1 MKLIAPILFSIL
13 FYTKSVA
20 QEVTLNADGPGN
32 TYELINSV
40 FAPTS
45 GNVIEAPGVTG
56 STCDNHST
64 YSGTDGN
71 RHIDEIFNTDLGIN
85 VFRFIMH
92 VNEDIDR
99 DKCSTTDR
107 QRNEIKTYAPSPD
120 NLKGVIGETVQY
132 KWKFKIDANFQ
143 PSGSFTHFH
152 QLKSVGADSA
162 EESQPLITLT
172 ARKGSPDR
180 LELRYAP
187 TTSQSTLTSV
197 NLSLLRG
204 NWVEVLETVTYGET
218 NNAIYNIIITNVNTG
233 AEILNYSSSELRMWK
248 TNADFI
254 RPKWGIYRSLNSSS
268 DLRDEEVLYANFS
281 VTENSTLSVPSISE
295 KELFTVFPNPTK
307 AFINL
312 NLLENINDYEVI
324 IINGSGKLVNKLNGL
339 RIDNKLDISNL
350 SNGLYFIK
358 LVDKL
363 TNTFTIKKVIK
374 TN

>member
-1 MKLIAPILFSIL
+1 MKRFTIIFVLFIS
-13 FYTKSVA
+13 FSSKA
-20 QEVTLNADGPGN
+20 QVTLDANGPGN

-40 FAPTS
+40 LAPTS

-56 STCDNHST
+56 STCNNHST

-71 RHIDEIFNTDLGIN
+71 RHIDEIFDADLGIN
-85 VFRFIMH
+85 VFRFIIH
-92 VNEDIDR
+92 VDEDIDR
-99 DKCSTTDR
+99 DKCATTDR

-132 KWKFKIDANFQ
+132 KWKFKMDTNFQ
-143 PSGSFTHFH
+143 PSGSFTHLH

-187 TTSQSTLTSV
+187 TTSQSTLTTV
-197 NLSLLRG
+197 NLSLLKG
-204 NWVEVLETVTYGET
+204 NWVEVIETVTYGET

-281 VTENSTLSVPSISE
+281 IAENPTLSIPAISE
-295 KELFTVFPNPTK
+295 KELFDVFPNPTN
-307 AFINL
+307 ASINF
-312 NLLENINDYEVI
+312 NFLENITNYEVL
-324 IINGSGKLVNKLNGL
+324 IINGSGKLVNKLSGL

-350 SNGLYFIK
+350 ANGLYFIK
-358 LVDKL
+358 LVDKK
-363 TNTFTIKKVIK
+363 TNTFSIKKVVK
-374 TN
+374 MN

>member
-1 MKLIAPILFSIL
+1 MHRLAIFFVLIICFNTA
-13 FYTKSVA
+13 A
-20 QEVTLNADGPGN
+20 QVTLDANGPGN

-64 YSGTDGN
+64 YNGTDGN
-71 RHIDEIFNTDLGIN
+71 RHIDEIFDADLGIN
-85 VFRFIMH
+85 VFRFILH
-92 VNEDIDR
+92 VDEDIDR
-99 DKCSTTDR
+99 DKCNTTDR

-120 NLKGVIGETVQY
+120 NLKGVLGETVQY

-172 ARKGSPDR
+172 ARKGSEDR

-187 TTSQSTLTSV
+187 TTSQSTLTTI
-197 NLSLLRG
+197 NLSLLKG
-204 NWVEVLETVTYGET
+204 NWVEVVETVTYGEIG
-218 NNAIYNIIITNVNTG
+218 NAMYHIIMTNVNTG
-233 AEILNYSSSELRMWK
+233 TEILNYASSNLRMWK

-254 RPKWGIYRSLNSSS
+254 RPKWGIYRSLNSPS

-281 VTENSTLSVPSISE
+281 VTENPTLSTPSISGI
-295 KELFTVFPNPTK
+295 KLFDVFPNPVN
-307 AFINL
+307 ASLNINF
-312 NLLENINDYEVI
+312 LENIEDYEVLI
-324 IINGSGKLVNKLNGL
+324 IDESGKVIQKVRTLKA
-339 RIDNKLDISNL
+339 DNKLATANL

-358 LVDKL
+358 LVNKQ
-363 TNTFTIKKVIK
+363 TNSFSIKKIVK
-374 TN
+374 MN

>member
-1 MKLIAPILFSIL
+1 MKHFTIIFTLFISFGI
-13 FYTKSVA
+13 KA
-20 QEVTLNADGPGN
+20 QVTLDADGPGN

-45 GNVIEAPGVTG
+45 GNVIEAPGITG

-71 RHIDEIFNTDLGIN
+71 RHIDEIFNADLGIN

-120 NLKGVIGETVQY
+120 NLKGVIGETVEY

-172 ARKGSPDR
+172 ARKASPDR

-187 TTSQSTLTSV
+187 TTSQSTLTTVDLSV
-197 NLSLLRG
+197 LKG

-218 NNAIYNIIITNVNTG
+218 GNASYSIIITNVDSG
-233 AEILNYSSSELRMWK
+233 SEILNYSSSSLRMWK

-254 RPKWGIYRSLNSSS
+254 RPKWGIYRSLNSAS

-281 VTENSTLSVPSISE
+281 VTENPTLSVPTISE
-295 KELFTVFPNPTK
+295 KELFDVFPNPTK
-307 AFINL
+307 AVISFNFF
-312 NLLENINDYEVI
+312 ENTNDYTISVI
-324 IINGSGKLVNKLNGL
+324 GGSGKIVKKPQELKTT
-339 RIDNKLDISNL
+339 DQLDISDL
-350 SNGLYFIK
+350 SNGVYFIK
-358 LVDKL
+358 IIDKQ
-363 TNTFTIKKVIK
+363 TNTFSIKKIVKID
-374 TN
+374 